1 MENENIQESLEQ
13 VQPTNMEE
21 ALKLLRNKDKA
32 PAQKD
37 VDGPGSNEE
46 GAESQEHGSE
56 SGEQH
61 DGAVASY
68 GTGAEPEA
76 SISIEG
82 SGELGGSADTVVEAT
97 GESEVGYESDDYQE
111 IQNRIVESVRRQAA
125 MAANE
130 KFRQEGIEKV
140 TLTQL
145 YQRDEESGRVT
156 FHNPDDPDRP
166 FENRAQAQAWVDSYN
181 SQIDAEWINYAN
193 QMQQQFA
200 QQTLPAMRLM
210 AFAPT
215 YDAMDA
221 RTQKYFDALIKNYGV
236 ADSTGAL
243 IGYSCDLNAMYAQA
257 RELAAIDGGT
267 TETVVSDAAGNPVA
281 KTPSGPA
288 LDATTSGSDTSGSG
302 MKSPKNLN
310 EAMKMLNKMKK
321 EKK

>member
-13 VQPTNMEE
+13 VQPSNLED
-21 ALKLLRNKDKA
+21 ALKLLRNKDKT
-32 PAQKD
+32 PATEN
-37 VDGPGSNEE
+37 VENTGSNET
-46 GAESQEHGSE
+46 GAEPQEHGSE
-56 SGEQH
+56 LGELSSGATAKNDIDEEQR
-61 DGAVASY
+61 
-68 GTGAEPEA
+68 T

-82 SGELGGSADTVVEAT
+82 SGELGGSADTTVEAA
-97 GESEVGYESDDYQE
+97 GEPEVGYESDEYQE
-111 IQNRIVESVRRQAA
+111 IQNRIIESVRRQAA

-181 SQIDAEWINYAN
+181 SQIDAEWVNYAN

-221 RTQKYFDALIKNYGV
+221 RTQKYFDALIRNFGV
-236 ADSTGAL
+236 TDSTGAL
-243 IGYSCDLNAMYAQA
+243 IGYSCDLNAAYAQA

-267 TETVVSDAAGNPVA
+267 TETTVANAAGETIA
-281 KTPSGPA
+281 KAPSGPA
-288 LDATTSGSDTSGSG
+288 LDATTSGSDTSGSK
-302 MKSPKNLN
+302 MDTPKNLN
-310 EAMKMLNKMKK
+310 DAMKMINKMKRG
-321 EKK
+321 KK